1 MRATC
6 GAQAHLR
13 GIPARRGGYNPGVK
27 RFISLTAALLT
38 LTACSTPPPPPE
50 ATSLLGTPL
59 GAIGPTGLEAD
70 WMRAEADAAHL
81 AWQVDPSE
89 LRAVWMGRRLAY
101 MGRFQEAI
109 GWYANAIGTFPES
122 YRLRRH
128 MGHRLL
134 TIRQVDNAITI
145 LEEARELAK
154 KSPNRLEP
162 DGAPGPEWEPRST
175 THGNIDYH
183 LALAYYLKGNYARA
197 AELWESCATLWA
209 RTDDE
214 RVAATHWAYMS
225 HVRSGDP
232 AAAARVLAG
241 LPENPDVLE
250 NFAYAELVEL
260 YRGKVTVDA
269 LLAKEARSA
278 ALDYGLARWMIAAGE
293 EKEGSALLLELTT
306 RPSWPAFG
314 VLAAEQDL
322 AESAVSK

>member
-1 MRATC
+1 MKP
-6 GAQAHLR
+6 L
-13 GIPARRGGYNPGVK
+13 IP
-27 RFISLTAALLT
+27 LTAALLT
-38 LTACSTPPPPPE
+38 LSACSTPPPPPE
-50 ATSLLGTPL
+50 AISLLGAPL
-59 GAIGPTGLEAD
+59 ESIGPSGLAAT
-70 WMRAEADAAHL
+70 WMQAEADAAHL
-81 AWQVDPSE
+81 AWKFDPSE

-134 TIRQVDNAITI
+134 TIRQVDAAITV

-154 KSPNRLEP
+154 DAPNRLEP

-183 LALAYYLKGNYARA
+183 LALAHYLKGDYARA
-197 AELWESCATLWA
+197 AELWESCASQWA

-225 HVRSGDP
+225 HIRRGDE
-232 AAAARVLAG
+232 AAAARTVAR
-241 LPENPDVLE
+241 LPQDPDVLE

-260 YRGKVTVDA
+260 YRGEVSLDA
-269 LLAKEARSA
+269 LLAKEDRSA
-278 ALDYGLARWMIAAGE
+278 ALDYGLARWMMASGNE
-293 EKEGSALLLELTT
+293 EGGKALLATLAT

-322 AESAVSK
+322 AREMPADAASPQAP